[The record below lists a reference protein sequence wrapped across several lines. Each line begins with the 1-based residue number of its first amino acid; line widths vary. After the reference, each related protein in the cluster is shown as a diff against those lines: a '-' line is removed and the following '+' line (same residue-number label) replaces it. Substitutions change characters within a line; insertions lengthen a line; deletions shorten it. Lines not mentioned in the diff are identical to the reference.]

1 MTKNDKNR
9 SQDILLELGL
19 IEEKNIT
26 RIADRVRD
34 RDDVGVMRDFE
45 TGVILLDRTDH
56 IDITHYESIDTG
68 AYWNAENRAEALQKY
83 AFDDERRFQQFKE
96 QCIGK
101 KLVDVGCGTG
111 GFLDKVETV
120 AQSVAGVEPQSAIRA
135 ELVSLGY
142 EMYELPSSLPEEH
155 FDLVTLFHTLEHLV
169 EPIKT
174 LCELKR
180 SLVPGGKIIVE
191 VPHAKDALLALKD
204 FQNFTFWS
212 EHLILHTKNSL
223 TAFLIE
229 SGFKNVMVEGY
240 QRYPVSNHLGW
251 LLDKKPGGQNIYQQ
265 FDAINEDYETMLKET
280 DKTDTLIA
288 IAEV

>member
-1 MTKNDKNR
+1 MNVNR
-9 SQDILLELGL
+9 SRDILLKLSL
-19 IEEKNIT
+19 IEEKNII
-26 RIADRVRD
+26 RIADNVRD
-34 RDDVGVMRDFE
+34 RDDVGVMRDVE

-83 AFDDERRFQQFKE
+83 AFDDERRFQQFRE
-96 QCIGK
+96 QCADK

-111 GFLDKVETV
+111 GFLDKVTSV

-169 EPIKT
+169 EPIET
-174 LCELKR
+174 LRELKR

-191 VPHAKDALLALKD
+191 VPHARDALLALKD

-212 EHLILHTKNSL
+212 EHLILHTKKSL
-223 TAFLIE
+223 SAFLNE
-229 SGFKNVMVEGY
+229 AGFKNIVVEGY
-240 QRYPVSNHLGW
+240 QCYPVSNHLGW
-251 LLDKKPGGQNIYQQ
+251 LLDRKPGGQNLYQQ
-265 FDAINEDYETMLKET
+265 FDAVSEDYQAMLKEN

-288 IAEV
+288 TAEV